1 MAPSAGQ
8 ARLFRGEVDDGT
20 IPVGDRCRIQT
31 QNGYRVVTAAGVV
44 VAHYA
49 VGDRMHEAL
58 AMVNLVDQGWAK
70 QREVARAFG
79 CSERTVRRHQR
90 RFDEGGLQALGRP
103 SGFPRGRARLPA
115 ERTDLV
121 NLWKEQGSSN
131 REMAR
136 RLGVTEKA
144 VRKLLRR
151 LGWRPE
157 PPEQLTLDLDGADV
171 DPALSS
177 PALLAEVALDDEK
190 ALPSGSPDAD
200 PNLSASDRCCGEI
213 PAVRPAGEAVQE
225 DGALEQAPSPDA
237 DPNLSASDRC
247 CGEIPA
253 VRLAG
258 EAAQEDAA
266 LEQGCAPDA
275 DSNLSAP
282 ASEGWLPRSFDT
294 DPTDRSV
301 DRVLACLGLLDDA
314 APLFAPAR
322 DVPHLGVLLAV
333 PALVHSAVIDIAREV
348 YASLGPA
355 FYGLRTT
362 LVTLLLMAL
371 MRIQRPEG
379 LKERSPKD
387 LGRILGLDR
396 APEVKTLR
404 KKLARLAAYNR
415 AAEFGRALARRRV
428 ETHGHAMGF
437 LYVDGHVRAYHG
449 KRRIPKTHVTRLRI
463 SMPATTDY
471 WVNDA
476 EGDPLFVVTTEAN
489 RGLAEMLPKVLEEVR
504 PLIQEGQRLTVV
516 FDRGGWSP
524 KLFKKLIK
532 DGVDIITYRK
542 GRSRRVSKSRFG
554 VHEASFDGR
563 KIRYL
568 LADQNVLL
576 LKRKLPLRQVT
587 RLRADGRQTSIL
599 TSRRDLSAIEVAY
612 RMFERWRQENFFKY
626 MRKEYALDALVDYG
640 TEDADPKRSVPNPQ
654 RKQLDAELHRAR
666 AHLAQLEAEYG
677 LEALE
682 NPEQR
687 RRTMRGFKIANSQLA
702 QRIREAMKRVANLES
717 RRARVP
723 ARVPVQEV
731 VQAEVIK
738 LEVERKHLHDLL
750 KMVAYQ
756 AESDLLRLLAPY
768 YRRSED
774 EGRTLI
780 QTALV
785 SSGDLAVTETEL
797 HVALHP
803 LSSPHRTR
811 ALAALCKQLNE
822 TRACFPGTKLR
833 LHFTVQPESASSMAF
848 PGYRPSQSPSDTGQ
862 PDIQVGG

>member
-1 MAPSAGQ
+1 MAPSAEQ
-8 ARLFRGEVDDGT
+8 VQLFREEIDDGT
-20 IPVGDRCRIQT
+20 SLVGDRCRIQT
-31 QNGYRVVTAAGVV
+31 QNGYRVVMAAGVV

-49 VGDRMHEAL
+49 VGDRTHEAL

-70 QREVARAFG
+70 QCEVARAFG

-103 SGFPRGRARLPA
+103 SGFPKGRARLPA
-115 ERTDLV
+115 QRTDLV
-121 NLWKEQGSSN
+121 HRWKEEGTSN
-131 REMAR
+131 REIAR
-136 RLGVTEKA
+136 RLGITEKA

-151 LGWRPE
+151 LGWKPE
-157 PPEQLTLDLDGADV
+157 PQEQLALGLDGAEAD
-171 DPALSS
+171 L
-177 PALLAEVALDDEK
+177 ALDEEQ
-190 ALPSGSPDAD
+190 ALPAGSPGAD
-200 PNLSASDRCCGEI
+200 PNLSATDQDDAEI
-213 PAVRPAGEAVQE
+213 PTAKLSGQAVQ
-225 DGALEQAPSPDA
+225 
-237 DPNLSASDRC
+237 
-247 CGEIPA
+247 
-253 VRLAG
+253 
-258 EAAQEDAA
+258 QEAA
-266 LEQGCAPDA
+266 LEQGSSPGA
-275 DSNLSAP
+275 DPNLSAP
-282 ASEGWLPRSFDT
+282 ASEPWLPRSFDV
-294 DPTDRSV
+294 DPMDRSV

-333 PALVHSAVIDIAREV
+333 PALVQSGVIDIAREV

-379 LKERSPKD
+379 LKECSPRD
-387 LGRILGLDR
+387 FGRILGLDR

-428 ETHGHAMGF
+428 ETHGQALGF
-437 LYVDGHVRAYHG
+437 LYIDGHVRAYHG

-489 RGLAEMLPKVLEEVR
+489 KGLVEMLPKLLEEVKSM
-504 PLIQEGQRLTVV
+504 IQDGRRLTVV

-532 DGVDIITYRK
+532 DGIDIITYRK
-542 GRSRRVSKSRFG
+542 GHSRKVSKSRFSL
-554 VHEASFDGR
+554 HEASFDGQ
-563 KIRYL
+563 KVKYI

-576 LKRKLPLRQVT
+576 LKRKLSLRQVT
-587 RLRADGRQTSIL
+587 RLRTNGGQTPIL
-599 TSRRDLSAIEVAY
+599 TSRRDLPAIEVAY

-626 MRKEYALDALVDYG
+626 MRKEYALDALVNYG
-640 TEDADPKRSVPNPQ
+640 TEDADPERSVPNPK

-666 AHLAQLEAEYG
+666 THLAQLEAEYG

-702 QRIREAMKRVANLES
+702 QRIREAMKRVAALES

-731 VQAEVIK
+731 VQEEVIK

-756 AESDLLRLLAPY
+756 AESDLLRLLAPH
-768 YRRSED
+768 YRRCED
-774 EGRTLI
+774 EGR
-780 QTALV
+780 ALV
-785 SSGDLAVTETEL
+785 QAALANSGDLEVTEAEL
-797 HVALHP
+797 HVVLQP

-811 ALAALCKQLNE
+811 ALTALCEQLNE
-822 TRACFPGTKLR
+822 TRACFPGTELR
-833 LHFTVQPESASSMAF
+833 LYFTVQPEPAASMAF
-848 PGYRPSQSPSDTGQ
+848 PGSRPSESTSGTGQ
-862 PDIQVGG
+862 PDIQAGG

>member
-1 MAPSAGQ
+1 MAPSAEQ
-8 ARLFRGEVDDGT
+8 AQLFRREVDDGN
-20 IPVGDRCRIQT
+20 ILVGDRCRIQT
-31 QNGYRVVTAAGVV
+31 QNSYRVVTAAGVV

-70 QREVARAFG
+70 QCEVARAFD

-103 SGFPRGRARLPA
+103 SGFPKGRARLPA
-115 ERTDLV
+115 QRTDRV
-121 NLWKEQGSSN
+121 HRWKEEGISN
-131 REMAR
+131 REIAR

-157 PPEQLTLDLDGADV
+157 PPEQLTLGLDGADA
-171 DPALSS
+171 DPVPGGL
-177 PALLAEVALDDEK
+177 ALLAEVALDEAQ
-190 ALPSGSPDAD
+190 ALPAGSPDAD
-200 PNLSASDRCCGEI
+200 PNLSATGQDDAEI
-213 PAVRPAGEAVQE
+213 PPGRTAGQAVREEA
-225 DGALEQAPSPDA
+225 ALGHAALPDA
-237 DPNLSASDRC
+237 DPNLSA
-247 CGEIPA
+247 
-253 VRLAG
+253 
-258 EAAQEDAA
+258 
-266 LEQGCAPDA
+266 
-275 DSNLSAP
+275 P
-282 ASEGWLPRSFDT
+282 ASEPWLPRSFDV
-294 DPTDRSV
+294 DPMDRSV

-314 APLFAPAR
+314 APLFASAQ

-333 PALVHSAVIDIAREV
+333 PALVQSRVIDIAREV

-371 MRIQRPEG
+371 MRIRRPEG
-379 LKERSPKD
+379 LKERSPRD

-404 KKLARLAAYNR
+404 RKLARLAAYNR

-428 ETHGHAMGF
+428 ETHGQALGF
-437 LYVDGHVRAYHG
+437 LYIDGHVRAYHG

-489 RGLAEMLPKVLEEVR
+489 KGLVEMLPKVLEEVK
-504 PLIQEGQRLTVV
+504 PMIQDGRRLTVV

-524 KLFKKLIK
+524 ELFKKLIK

-542 GRSRRVSKSRFG
+542 GRSRKVSKSRFSL
-554 VHEASFDGR
+554 HEASFDGR
-563 KIRYL
+563 KIKYI

-587 RLRADGRQTSIL
+587 RLRTNGRQTPIL

-626 MRKEYALDALVDYG
+626 MRKEYALDALVNYG
-640 TEDADPKRSVPNPQ
+640 TEDADPERSVPNPK

-666 AHLAQLEAEYG
+666 VHLAQLEAEYG
-677 LEALE
+677 LEALD

-702 QRIREAMKRVANLES
+702 QRIREAMKRVASLES

-723 ARVPVQEV
+723 TRVPVQEV
-731 VQAEVIK
+731 VQEEVIK
-738 LEVERKHLHDLL
+738 LEVERKHLYDLL

-756 AESDLLRLLAPY
+756 AESDLLRLLAPH

-774 EGRTLI
+774 EGRTLV
-780 QTALV
+780 QAVLA
-785 SSGDLAVTETEL
+785 SSGDLEVTETEL
-797 HVALHP
+797 HVVLQP

-811 ALAALCKQLNE
+811 ALTGLCEQLNE
-822 TRACFPGTKLR
+822 TRACFPGTELR
-833 LHFTVQPESASSMAF
+833 LYFTVQSEPAASMAF
-848 PGYRPSQSPSDTGQ
+848 PGSRPPESTSGTGQ
-862 PDIQVGG
+862 PDIQAGG